1 MFEKI
6 FSIGLLVQIIV
17 LGLAMGYFLPR
28 LDRKILGRIAGVYFV
43 VFLLTGIVIRYLP
56 FLVDPR

>member
-6 FSIGLLVQIIV
+6 FSIGLLVQIII
-17 LGLAMGYFLPR
+17 LGLFMGFFSPGLKYKKLV
-28 LDRKILGRIAGVYFV
+28 KITGVYFV
-43 VFLLTGIVIRYLP
+43 FFLITGIVIRYLP

>member
-17 LGLAMGYFLPR
+17 LGVAMGYFLPR
-28 LDRKILGRIAGVYFV
+28 LERKTLTKIAGVYFV

>member
-17 LGLAMGYFLPR
+17 LGIAMGYFLPR
-28 LDRKILGRIAGVYFV
+28 LERKTLTKIAGVYFV